1 MKTNPTTDPKDE
13 LAESALWTV
22 RAAQFVGI
30 VFVSTGA
37 AFAVAF
43 IMYFWWGY
51 LLVIAALLTSGF
63 AIGGLIALFDRIIGK
78 KRGF

>member
-1 MKTNPTTDPKDE
+1 MKTDQDE

-30 VFVSTGA
+30 VFVSAGA

-43 IMYFWWGY
+43 VMYFWWGY
-51 LLVIAALLTSGF
+51 LLVIAAMLTSGF
-63 AIGGLIALFDRIIGK
+63 AIGGLIALFDRIVGK
-78 KRGF
+78 KRGFK